1 MAIKIDVIE
10 LAEILDL
17 TPANQ
22 NLMIVGKHGIGKSDI
37 IRAYYEG
44 KNQRVVAFF
53 LGQMSDPGDLI
64 GLMFKNETTGH
75 SEFMPPYW
83 WPKND
88 EPMVLFL
95 DEMNRARPE
104 ILQSVMDLTLNR
116 TLAGKKLPEGSI
128 VISAINEG
136 DEYQLTDL
144 DPALVSRFN
153 VYHFQPTVQDWLIWA
168 DKKGVDKRI
177 TQFIQQNQTYLD
189 SDDTALAYKDGFAQS
204 LSKSPD
210 RRAWARVSDLIKPLK
225 SLTNSH
231 VKIIAGMVGLQ
242 AATHF
247 RKSLAA
253 FLSVSPEQILLDFEK
268 NKAALKKL
276 RFPDLIVLN
285 EQMMVWLNGN
295 ATDKL
300 DKSLIIKNLE
310 NYLKFLKTDKH
321 NEAIAHF
328 AALLEDK
335 KFGKVAGWVLIDS
348 MAIMTIFEQFISGIQ
363 LVNK

>member
-10 LAEILDL
+10 LTEILDI

-37 IRAYYEG
+37 IKAYYEG
-44 KNQRVVAFF
+44 KNKKVVAFF

-75 SEFMPPYW
+75 SEFLPPYW
-83 WPKND
+83 WPTNN
-88 EPMVLFL
+88 EGIVLFL

-153 VYHFQPTVQDWLIWA
+153 VYHFHPSVQDWLIWA
-168 DKKGVDKRI
+168 DKKGIDKRV
-177 TQFIQQNQTYLD
+177 TQFIQQNPTFLD
-189 SDDTALAYKDGFAQS
+189 SDDASDVYKDGFAQS

-210 RRAWARVSDLIKPLK
+210 RRAWVRVSDIIKPLK
-225 SLTNSH
+225 DLKNNH

-247 RKSLAA
+247 RKSLAT
-253 FLSVSPEQILLDFEK
+253 FLSVKPEQILFDFLNHK
-268 NKAALKKL
+268 LALKKL
-276 RFPDLIVLN
+276 RFTDLVLLN
-285 EQMMVWLNGN
+285 EQIMIWLNGDHVN
-295 ATDKL
+295 KL
-300 DKSLIIKNLE
+300 DKTLIVKNLE
-310 NYLKFLKTDKH
+310 QYLKFLKTDKH

-328 AALLEDK
+328 AAMLEDK
-335 KFGKVAGWVLIDS
+335 KFSKVAGWVLIDS
-348 MAIMTIFEQFISGIQ
+348 AEIMKLFEQFIGEIQ